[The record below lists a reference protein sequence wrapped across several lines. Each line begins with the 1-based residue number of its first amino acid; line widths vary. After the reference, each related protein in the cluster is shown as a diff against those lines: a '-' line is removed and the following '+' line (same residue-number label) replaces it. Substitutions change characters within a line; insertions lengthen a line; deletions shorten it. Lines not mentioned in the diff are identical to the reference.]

1 MCIVVTSGVFYIEQ
15 LTHFVNAGDG
25 LCWVY
30 GRDTLGAV
38 FKIFGLVWA
47 GTGRLMSNS
56 GVDSNLTANPAKYAE
71 LCLKNLRV
79 TFYQQDDV
87 RTRYVPADPSLKTTV
102 IFPKYTSART
112 YYSIV

>member
-1 MCIVVTSGVFYIEQ
+1 MGCVGFMAETR
-15 LTHFVNAGDG
+15 
-25 LCWVY
+25 W
-30 GRDTLGAV
+30 AV

-71 LCLKNLRV
+71 WCLKNLRV
-79 TFYQQDDV
+79 TFYQQDYV